1 MMDCIT
7 QRWDGREEAKKQ
19 SGRPFLLMPL
29 PTTTRR
35 YHYHYHYHHHR
46 HYHHYFFYVCV
57 SAMMNRDT
65 PQFPFLM

>member
-1 MMDCIT
+1 M
-7 QRWDGREEAKKQ
+7 GAKKQ
-19 SGRPFLLMPL
+19 KPSGRPFLLMPL

-35 YHYHYHYHHHR
+35 YHYHHRRRR
-46 HYHHYFFYVCV
+46 HYHHYFFLCVCV

>member
-1 MMDCIT
+1 MGEKK
-7 QRWDGREEAKKQ
+7 QKQ

-29 PTTTRR
+29 PRR
-35 YHYHYHYHHHR
+35 YYHHYHHHHRHHR
-46 HYHHYFFYVCV
+46 HYHHYFFLCVCV